1 MKNRNLISLAVAFG
15 SLSIGITGI
24 LMYFGLEG
32 GVTTVHVI
40 FGLLFVAFS
49 IFHVINN
56 WNSIKLYT
64 RDKQKGSIRKEFI
77 LVNVILL
84 AVLIGAAVNLQPFT
98 AIAHAGEEG
107 GRREEGEEGRRERGF
122 FRNASFEEVITNEDV
137 QGTSLSLIIQKS
149 NNIIAP
155 SIAIWV
161 VDSAGR
167 FAGNLFVPSKV
178 AKLKTESGEERRE
191 RFEGRLEMENLKPE
205 LLTEWYAASGGSD
218 SNYDG
223 ITPVENFFLNT
234 KTTSSGKFSVLLEVT
249 YNGTKELYRADVDM
263 TEGKLFRLESQQK
276 NEMLTRAI
284 LEVVNI

>member
-15 SLSIGITGI
+15 FLSIGITGI
-24 LMYFGLEG
+24 LMYFGQKG
-32 GVTTVHVI
+32 GITTVHVV

-64 RDKQKGSIRKEFI
+64 LNKQKRGIRKEFI
-77 LVNVILL
+77 LVGTILL
-84 AVLIGAAVNLQPFT
+84 AILIGAAVNLRPF
-98 AIAHAGEEG
+98 AALAHAGEEI
-107 GRREEGEEGRRERGF
+107 GRGEEGERGERERGF
-122 FRNASFEEVITNEDV
+122 FRNASFEEVITNEGL
-137 QGTSLSLIIQKS
+137 QGTSLSFIIQKS
-149 NNIIAP
+149 NNIVAP

-161 VDSAGR
+161 VDSTGR

-191 RFEGRLEMENLKPE
+191 RFEGRMETEDLKPE
-205 LLTEWYAASGGSD
+205 LLTEWYAASGGSA

-234 KTTSSGKFSVLLEVT
+234 KTTSSGKFSVLMEVT

-263 TEGKLFRLESQQK
+263 TEGKLFKLESQENK
-276 NEMLTRAI
+276 MLTRAI
-284 LEVVNI
+284 LEVVNL

>member
-15 SLSIGITGI
+15 FLSIGITGI

-64 RDKQKGSIRKEFI
+64 LDKQKGSIRKEFI

-84 AVLIGAAVNLQPFT
+84 AVLIAAAVNLQPFT

-107 GRREEGEEGRRERGF
+107 GRREEGKEGGREHGF
-122 FRNASFEEVITNEDV
+122 FRNASFEEVVTNEDV

-149 NNIIAP
+149 NNIVAP

-161 VDSAGR
+161 VDTTGR

-178 AKLKTESGEERRE
+178 AKFKTDRGEEKRE
-191 RFEGRLEMENLKPE
+191 RFEGRMETEDFKPE
-205 LLTEWYAASGGSD
+205 LLMEWYAASGGSA

-234 KTTSSGKFSVLLEVT
+234 KTTSSGKFSVLMEVT

-263 TEGKLFRLESQQK
+263 TEGKIFRLESQDNK
-276 NEMLTRAI
+276 MLTRAI

>member
-15 SLSIGITGI
+15 FLSIGITGI

-40 FGLLFVAFS
+40 FGLLFVALS
-49 IFHVINN
+49 LFHVINN

-64 RDKQKGSIRKEFI
+64 LDKQKGGIRKEFL
-77 LVNVILL
+77 LVNAILL

-107 GRREEGEEGRRERGF
+107 GRGEEGEEGRRERGF
-122 FRNASFEEVITNEDV
+122 FRNASFEEVTTNEDV
-137 QGTSLSLIIQKS
+137 QGTSLSFIIQKS
-149 NNIIAP
+149 NNVLAP
-155 SIAIWV
+155 SMAIWV

-178 AKLKTESGEERRE
+178 AKFKTENGEERRE
-191 RFEGRLEMENLKPE
+191 RFEGRLETEDLKPE
-205 LLTEWYAASGGSD
+205 LLTEWYAASGGSGF
-218 SNYDG
+218 NYEG

-234 KTTSSGKFSVLLEVT
+234 KTAVTGKFSVLVEITYDNKKEV
-249 YNGTKELYRADVDM
+249 YRADVDM
-263 TEGKLFRLESQQK
+263 TEGKLFRLESQDNK
-276 NEMLTRAI
+276 LLTRAI